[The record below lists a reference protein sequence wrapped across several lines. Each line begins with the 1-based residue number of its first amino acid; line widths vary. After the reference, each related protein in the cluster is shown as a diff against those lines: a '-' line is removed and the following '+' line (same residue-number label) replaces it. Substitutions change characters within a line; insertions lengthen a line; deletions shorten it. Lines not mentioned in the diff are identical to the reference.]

1 MVRHVVSVGESEAI
15 ANAMLRYQQA
25 TENAKLGAQTQEG
38 EHMPYV
44 DADDGKP
51 QSGEAMSMVLA

>member
-1 MVRHVVSVGESEAI
+1 MVRHVVSVGEPEAV
-15 ANAMLRYQQA
+15 ANAMPLYQQA
-25 TENAKLGAQTQEG
+25 MENAKLGAQTQEG

-51 QSGEAMSMVLA
+51 QS